1 MIKTTKREQ
10 HVKKSH
16 SYYATDAASCE
27 RQGQGQG
34 QGQSSYLPALADAS
48 DCDTSSTS
56 CSECMEVKK
65 TCSSSNVSSSGH
77 TIRAATGGI
86 ASSSLPQHN
95 QSRSKGNQVQNHD
108 KLTETRRL
116 NAFCPGL
123 FFCDLFS
130 WEEDEE
136 LPYELDKCPPRNTE
150 TKAVKVSSNDCEKD
164 EEVSNDNHVQELI
177 EMDIMEL
184 LGCTSGSPWQ
194 ANCLEIDDL
203 SHLCNK
209 CNWMP
214 CELETQETHM
224 KIKSG
229 TVTSMNGP
237 IHEQKILR
245 NRSALMKQKARER
258 IQILR
263 KSGLSRNFSLK
274 EVSCLSNR
282 NKKRGEFSRSNVVP
296 IGKSK
301 TVDWSSLQNW
311 KQERCQFETSSESR
325 CLTYPRRV
333 NGNVHKDNVLI
344 NGTGK
349 SRTVHLELTDS
360 TSTESDVELFY
371 DSDPGP
377 EIDFGKASMSEHDG
391 SISCTMPLC
400 DSLLQT
406 YDIHSFDLN
415 NNNAITQLVS
425 ELMHGTFT
433 FIWHPNNNIPM
444 KTCHPLIVKCWFEM
458 GSCLITKLVNPKFI
472 WKNICPSQDHR
483 KASSGNPYV
492 SPQHIDLLDIVR
504 ILTPTNIK
512 RDTYPFA
519 KQQSSFLISTNE
531 SKEFLFEAKS
541 TDERNRFLF
550 AMKLMVARLA
560 SKIIVGDS
568 DVFSEFFDLM
578 PS

>member
-1 MIKTTKREQ
+1 MIKTTKKEEQ

-16 SYYATDAASCE
+16 AYYATDASSCE
-27 RQGQGQG
+27 RQG

-65 TCSSSNVSSSGH
+65 TSSSSPAASSSSH
-77 TIRAATGGI
+77 TIRATTGGI

-108 KLTETRRL
+108 KLTDNRRL

-123 FFCDLFS
+123 FFCDFFS

-136 LPYELDKCPPRNTE
+136 LPYELDECPPRNTG
-150 TKAVKVSSNDCEKD
+150 TKAVKVSRNDCQKD

-184 LGCTSGSPWQ
+184 LGCTSVSPWQ
-194 ANCLEIDDL
+194 ANSLEIDDL

-214 CELETQETHM
+214 CELETQETHIM

-229 TVTSMNGP
+229 TVTSMKGQM
-237 IHEQKILR
+237 HEQKTLR

-282 NKKRGEFSRSNVVP
+282 TQKRGEFTRSNVVS

-301 TVDWSSLQNW
+301 TVDWSSLQKW

-333 NGNVHKDNVLI
+333 NDNVYKANVLT
-344 NGTGK
+344 NDTVT
-349 SRTVHLELTDS
+349 SRTVYVEFADS

-377 EIDFGKASMSEHDG
+377 EIAFGKASISEHDG

-425 ELMHGTFT
+425 ELMHGTYT

-458 GSCLITKLVNPKFI
+458 GSCLITKLVNPKFF
-472 WKNICPSQDHR
+472 WKNISPSQPHS
-483 KASSGNPYV
+483 KASSGNTYV

-504 ILTPTNIK
+504 IFTPTNIK

-550 AMKLMVARLA
+550 VMKLMVARLA